1 MCARACVR
9 ACACASLYVY
19 VSERTYAYSY
29 SKRERERGGGGER
42 EGGRERERET
52 ETETERYLHEFE
64 YSREM
69 LRLRYTRLRYG
80 DGLRIATSN
89 NPFVTLPSAKGITL
103 LLRHRCGWSFSNQ
116 SHTITPDSVRFGWS
130 F

>member
-1 MCARACVR
+1 MCVRVRACVR
-9 ACACASLYVY
+9 ARARASLY

-29 SKRERERGGGGER
+29 SKREREREGGGGR
-42 EGGRERERET
+42 GRERQTDRQTET

-64 YSREM
+64 YIREM
-69 LRLRYTRLRYG
+69 TRLSYG

-103 LLRHRCGWSFSNQ
+103 LLRHRCGWRFSKQ
-116 SHTITPDSVRFGWS
+116 SHTITPDSFRVSWF

>member
-1 MCARACVR
+1 M
-9 ACACASLYVY
+9 CACASLH

-29 SKRERERGGGGER
+29 SKRERGGGGGER
-42 EGGRERERET
+42 ERETDRQT

-69 LRLRYTRLRYG
+69 TRLRYG

-89 NPFVTLPSAKGITL
+89 NPFVTLPSAKDITL
-103 LLRHRCGWSFSNQ
+103 LLRHRCGWSFSKQ
-116 SHTITPDSVRFGWS
+116 SHTITPDSVKFSW
-130 F
+130 FF